1 MNQQVP
7 TRTLAFERAATMV
20 GGVPELA
27 RQLNVAES
35 QLDYW
40 MRDIGSPP
48 DTTFF
53 DVLNIIIENAGE
65 RVARIDLR
73 YAGR

>member
-1 MNQQVP
+1 MKQQIP

-27 RQLNVAES
+27 RQLNVAER
-35 QLDYW
+35 QLNYW

-53 DVLNIIIENAGE
+53 DVLNIIIENAGD
-65 RVARIDLR
+65 RVGQFDVQ